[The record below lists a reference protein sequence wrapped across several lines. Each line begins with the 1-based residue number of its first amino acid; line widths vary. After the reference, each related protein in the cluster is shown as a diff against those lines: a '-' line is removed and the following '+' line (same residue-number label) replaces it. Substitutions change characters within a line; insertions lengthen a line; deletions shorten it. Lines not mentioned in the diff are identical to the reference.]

1 MTDQNGL
8 LQKEHDPLRIAFLF
22 WVNRYFILSFS
33 VFFSTLAIIISLFL
47 TPIFQSSM
55 LLKPKISSEDG
66 LSGTLSKIVGVSSIT
81 GSLGLGSGNKEISI
95 AIETLKSKDF
105 LVFLLEDD
113 KFKRDLFAFK
123 RFDVRSGVNIYDEKI
138 FDSRN
143 NKLLIPIDIHAA
155 HRRFINSYFNV
166 VKLKPDDF
174 VRIVIEHPSPIITKE
189 WADLI
194 FHSINLFRSQEDFDE
209 NNRISEYVNKELSR
223 TRILELQKVL
233 AKIAQSAIQKK
244 MIAEI
249 SDNYVFDVIESAYT
263 PTERIRPAR
272 TFIVVISAFLFGFLA
287 CFIVFILNVLNKHI
301 NIKILDFEIEVPI
314 KN

>member
-1 MTDQNGL
+1 MKDQNGL
-8 LQKEHDPLRIAFLF
+8 LQKEHDPLGLAILF
-22 WVNRYFILSFS
+22 WKNRYFILSFS
-33 VFFSTLAIIISLFL
+33 AFFSILAIIISLFL
-47 TPIFQSSM
+47 TPVFQASM
-55 LLKPKISSEDG
+55 LLKPKISTEDG

-113 KFKRDLFAFK
+113 NFKRDFFAFK
-123 RFDVRSGVNIYDEKI
+123 RYDHRKRLNIYDEKI
-138 FDSRN
+138 FDLKK

-155 HRRFINSYFNV
+155 HRRFINSYFSA

-174 VRIVIEHPSPIITKE
+174 VKIVIEHPSPLIAKE
-189 WADLI
+189 WADII
-194 FHSINLFRSQEDFDE
+194 FYSINLFRSQEDFDE
-209 NNRISEYVNKELSR
+209 NNRISEYVNRELSR

-244 MIAEI
+244 MISEI
-249 SDNYVFDVIESAYT
+249 SDNYVFDIIESAYT
-263 PTERIRPAR
+263 PNERIRPAR

-287 CFIVFILNVLNKHI
+287 CFIVFILNLFNKSL
-301 NIKILDFEIEVPI
+301 NIKILDFELEVPT